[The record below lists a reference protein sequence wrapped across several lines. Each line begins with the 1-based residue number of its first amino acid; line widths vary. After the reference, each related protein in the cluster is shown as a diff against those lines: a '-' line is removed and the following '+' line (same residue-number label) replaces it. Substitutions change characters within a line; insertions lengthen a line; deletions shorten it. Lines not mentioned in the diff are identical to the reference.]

1 LTREDELAALWSASA
16 PADEERELARL
27 ARRTPRLARV
37 TLWGELAAVLLL
49 AGIIISSIAMN
60 LGPATLLTGSLVLLL
75 LAWSA
80 WKRHH
85 LGNVAMLVEEQ
96 DRLCYVQS
104 LVRSKEAE
112 LDRSALGLALIL
124 PGTLITWLLA
134 LALEAP
140 NGEVGLAV
148 FLAAVL
154 STPRGLVML
163 GFLLCALTLIC
174 LSHIRLIGELHR
186 LRRLRDDYVEAARRD
201 RFAQS

>member
-1 LTREDELAALWSASA
+1 LTRDDELAALWSASA
-16 PADEERELARL
+16 PADEELDLARL

-37 TLWGELAAVLLL
+37 TLWGELAAVVLL
-49 AGIIISSIAMN
+49 AATIISSIAWN

-85 LGNVAMLVEEQ
+85 LGNIAMLVEEQ
-96 DRLCYVQS
+96 DRLSFILS

-112 LDRSALGLALIL
+112 LDRSALGVALIL
-124 PGTLITWLLA
+124 PGTVITWLLA

-140 NGEVGLAV
+140 HGEVGLAA

-154 STPRGLVML
+154 TTPRGLVML

-174 LSHIRLIGELHR
+174 LSHIRLIGELQR

-201 RFAQS
+201 QFAQW